1 MAKPS
6 KNLIGLDIDP
16 SGIAAAEVRVNGR
29 ISVDRAAVAPLEPGV
44 LRDGE
49 VVDPEALSE
58 ALRGLWR
65 DNKGLGKRV
74 RVGVANQK
82 IVVRVLTVPP
92 TDTTAE
98 LDAAVRFQAQDQ
110 LPMPLDKAVIDY
122 VPLEDDPTAE
132 ETGAKRVLL
141 VAARRDMVENLLSAV
156 RAAGLKPMGID
167 LAAFAM
173 VRALRVRGLD
183 DEPVLYVAIGG
194 LTNIAVAHG
203 RQCTFTRV
211 SGSGLE
217 GMVVDLA
224 EREQLT
230 LDHSRGWL
238 GHVGLVEP
246 VEAIEGDAQIV
257 ASARQVLLEGV
268 RRIGAEVRNSLD
280 YHSMSGGSGNV
291 SRAVVTGPAAVV
303 PGFPEALQSELS
315 LPVERGV
322 LAGAPDGVDASE
334 ITVAAG
340 LAVQE
345 VSA

>member
-1 MAKPS
+1 MAKPL

-29 ISVDRAAVAPLEPGV
+29 ISVERAAVAPLEPGI

-49 VVDPEALSE
+49 VVDPDALSE
-58 ALRGLWR
+58 ALRALWR

-82 IVVRVLTVPP
+82 IVVRVLHVPP
-92 TDTTAE
+92 TDNATE

-122 VPLEDDPTAE
+122 VPLAIDPSVEDATAN
-132 ETGAKRVLL
+132 RVLL
-141 VAARRDMVENLLSAV
+141 VAARRDMVESLLNAV
-156 RAAGLKPMGID
+156 RAAGLKPLGID

-173 VRALRVRGLD
+173 VRALRIPSLD
-183 DEPVLYVAIGG
+183 ADPVLYLAIGG
-194 LTNIAVAHG
+194 LTNIAVAQG
-203 RQCTFTRV
+203 RQCIFTRV

-217 GMVVDLA
+217 GMIVDLA

-238 GHVGLVEP
+238 SHTGLVVP
-246 VEAIEGDAQIV
+246 VEAVEGDPKIV
-257 ASARQVLLEGV
+257 ASARSVLLDGV

-280 YHSMSGGSGNV
+280 FHSMSGGSGTV
-291 SRAVVTGPAAVV
+291 SRAVVTGPAAGV
-303 PGFPEALQSELS
+303 PGFAEALQSELS

-322 LAGAPDGVDASE
+322 LAGAPDGIDASE
-334 ITVAAG
+334 ITIAAG

-345 VSA
+345 VAA

>member
-1 MAKPS
+1 MAKTP
-6 KNLIGLDIDP
+6 KILTGLDIDP
-16 SGIAAAEVRVNGR
+16 SGIAAAEVRVNGS
-29 ISVDRAAVAPLEPGV
+29 ISVSRAATAPLEAGV

-49 VVDPEALSE
+49 VVDSAGLTE

-82 IVVRVLTVPP
+82 IVVRVLHVPP
-92 TDTTAE
+92 TENEAE

-122 VPLEDDPTAE
+122 VPFEPDPAAEDA
-132 ETGAKRVLL
+132 GRRVLL
-141 VAARRDMVENLLSAV
+141 VAARRDMVENLLNAV

-173 VRALRVRGLD
+173 VRALRLRSLD
-183 DEPVLYVAIGG
+183 EEPVLYLAIGG
-194 LTNIAVAHG
+194 LANIAVAQG
-203 RQCTFTRV
+203 RQCIFTRV
-211 SGSGLE
+211 SGSGLD
-217 GMVVDLA
+217 GMIVDLA

-246 VEAIEGDAQIV
+246 VEEIEGDAQIV

-280 YHSMSGGSGNV
+280 FHTMSGGSGAV
-291 SRAVVTGPAAVV
+291 ARAVVTGPGAAV
-303 PGFPEALQSELS
+303 PGFAEALQSELS

-322 LAGAPDGVDASE
+322 VAGAPDGIDASE
-334 ITVAAG
+334 VTVAAG

>member
-1 MAKPS
+1 MAKPP

-29 ISVDRAAVAPLEPGV
+29 ISVERAAIAPLEPGV

-49 VVDPEALSE
+49 VVDVEALSE

-92 TDTTAE
+92 TANRAE

-110 LPMPLDKAVIDY
+110 LPMPLEKAVIDI
-122 VPLEDDPTAE
+122 VPCAPDPTAE
-132 ETGAKRVLL
+132 DDGAQRVLL
-141 VAARRDMVENLLSAV
+141 VAARRDMVENLLGAV

-173 VRALRVRGLD
+173 VRALRTRNLD
-183 DEPVLYVAIGG
+183 DEPVLYLAIGG
-194 LTNIAVAHG
+194 LTNIAVARG
-203 RQCTFTRV
+203 LQCIFTRV

-217 GMVVDLA
+217 GMIVDLA

-230 LDHSRGWL
+230 LEHSRGWL
-238 GHVGLVEP
+238 SHVGLAEP
-246 VEAIEGDAQIV
+246 VETIEGDAQIV
-257 ASARQVLLEGV
+257 ASARQVLIDGV

-280 YHSMSGGSGNV
+280 FYSMSGGSGTV
-291 SRAVVTGPAAVV
+291 ARAVVTGPAAVV

-322 LAGAPDGVDASE
+322 LAGSPDGIDASE

-345 VSA
+345 ASA

>member
-1 MAKPS
+1 MAKPP

-16 SGIAAAEVRVNGR
+16 SGIAAAQVRANGR
-29 ISVDRAAVAPLEPGV
+29 ITVDRAAVAPLEPGI

-49 VVDPEALSE
+49 VVDTEGLSE
-58 ALRGLWR
+58 ALRALWR

-82 IVVRVLTVPP
+82 IVVRVLHVPP
-92 TDTTAE
+92 TENAAE

-110 LPMPLDKAVIDY
+110 LPMPLDKAVLDY
-122 VPLEDDPTAE
+122 VPLEPEADDEDP
-132 ETGAKRVLL
+132 GSRVLL

-156 RAAGLKPMGID
+156 RSAGLKPMGID

-173 VRALRVRGLD
+173 VRALRNPGLD
-183 DEPVLYVAIGG
+183 DEPVLYLAIGG
-194 LTNIAVAHG
+194 VTNIAVARG
-203 RQCTFTRV
+203 RQCIFTRV

-217 GMVVDLA
+217 GLVVDLA

-246 VEAIEGDAQIV
+246 VEAVDGDPIIV
-257 ASARQVLLEGV
+257 GTARQVLLDGV

-280 YHSMSGGSGNV
+280 FHSMSGGSGTV
-291 SRAVVTGPAAVV
+291 SRAVVTGPAAAV
-303 PGFPEALQSELS
+303 PGFTEALQSELS
-315 LPVERGV
+315 LPVERGLV
-322 LAGAPDGVDASE
+322 DGAPDGIDPSE

-340 LAVQE
+340 LAVHE